1 VITLS
6 KELIK
11 YFALAVGFIIAIAFM
26 ISVYVEIADC
36 DVEKICM
43 EECLPKRCAV
53 TIEEYN
59 NNLGLYD
66 DGFDLEVLK

>member
-1 VITLS
+1 
-6 KELIK
+6 
-11 YFALAVGFIIAIAFM
+11 
-26 ISVYVEIADC
+26 
-36 DVEKICM
+36 M